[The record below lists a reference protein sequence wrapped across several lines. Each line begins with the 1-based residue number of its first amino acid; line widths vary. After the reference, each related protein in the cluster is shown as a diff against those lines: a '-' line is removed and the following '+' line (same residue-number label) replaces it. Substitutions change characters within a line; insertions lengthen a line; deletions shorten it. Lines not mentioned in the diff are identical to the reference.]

1 MTTAV
6 VPGSFD
12 PPTLGHVDVIQR
24 ASAVFQTV
32 VVAVLINPSKTPL
45 FTVDERI
52 GMLKKIVDPYTNVEI
67 ESFEGLM
74 VEFAAAKAPS
84 VILKGLRVVSDF
96 EYELQMAQMNRH
108 LQGVETMFVPTSA
121 THAYLSSSL
130 VKEVARFGGKLAGL
144 VPPVV
149 EQALLEKQAALETGA
164 T

>member
-24 ASAVFQTV
+24 ASNAFSTV
-32 VVAVLINPSKTPL
+32 VVAVLVNPSKTPM
-45 FTVDERI
+45 FSVDERI
-52 GMLKKIVDPYTNVEI
+52 AMLEEISQGLGNVDV

-108 LQGVETMFVPTSA
+108 LKGVETMFVPTSA

-130 VKEVARFGGKLAGL
+130 VKEVARFGGRLEGL

-149 EQALLEKQAALETGA
+149 EKALLSKYPQGGEG
-164 T
+164 

>member
-24 ASAVFQTV
+24 ASNAFSTV
-32 VVAVLINPSKTPL
+32 VVAVLVNPSKTPM
-45 FTVDERI
+45 FAVEERI
-52 GMLKKIVDPYTNVEI
+52 AMLEKISQDLGNVDV

-74 VEFAAAKAPS
+74 AEFAAARAPS

-108 LQGVETMFVPTSA
+108 LKGVETMFVPTSA

-130 VKEVARFGGKLAGL
+130 VKEVARFGGRLEGL

-149 EQALLEKQAALETGA
+149 EKALLAKYPQAGEG
-164 T
+164 